1 MTAPRY
7 VGRLGYW
14 SLVQHAD
21 NVIARELT
29 ATERH
34 RAWAHIIQTDPGF
47 RRLSGEDHEG
57 APIIRVAAGL
67 MLGHGASRL
76 RISTV

>member
-21 NVIARELT
+21 NMIARELT
-29 ATERH
+29 ATERQ
-34 RAWAHIIQTDPGF
+34 RAWAHIIQTEPGF
-47 RRLSGEDHEG
+47 ADFQVKTT
-57 APIIRVAAGL
+57 RVLPLFGL
-67 MLGHGASRL
+67 PL
-76 RISTV
+76 V